1 MYFAATSYNIYLN
14 TKSIMEW
21 NISLRSSLLFKHQ
34 RKIVRANLPYFLAV
48 SILLLFS
55 LFSL

>member
-34 RKIVRANLPYFLAV
+34 RKILRANLP
-48 SILLLFS
+48 
-55 LFSL
+55 